1 MLGMADSGE
10 LGAESRIRSLGLAD
24 FGLML
29 MSRADAPI
37 AFCGLGNPFL
47 QAEATVS
54 TQASRTIERR
64 AVFIH
69 CDVISFVF
77 DC

>member
-1 MLGMADSGE
+1 MADSGE
-10 LGAESRIRSLGLAD
+10 LGSEVSIRSLGLAD

-29 MSRADAPI
+29 MSRAEAPM

-54 TQASRTIERR
+54 NQTSTTIERNID
-64 AVFIH
+64 FIRIG
-69 CDVISFVF
+69 VSSFVF